1 MAKAARLVA
10 IGVAVMAAV
19 SAPVRAAW
27 AQDVA
32 LTLNLQD
39 RSGIPADVLDEA
51 RVHVADIFEHAGIA
65 VRWQASAPFTIVIL
79 TTEMAA
85 PMHQDAGRIGFAPA
99 TNGVAGRLA
108 YVLNARVDAV
118 AGTYKADKAIVLGAA
133 VAHELGHLLL
143 PVHAHSSTGIMRA
156 DWNETDLGRAKQGN
170 LLFVAREA
178 RLIRARLAH

>member
-1 MAKAARLVA
+1 MAKTARLVA
-10 IGVAVMAAV
+10 IGMAVMTTV
-19 SAPVRAAW
+19 SAPARPAW
-27 AQDVA
+27 AQEVA

-39 RSGIPADVLDEA
+39 RSDMPAEVLNKA

-79 TTEMAA
+79 TPDMAA
-85 PMHQDAGRIGFAPA
+85 PMHQDAERMGFAPA

-118 AGTYKADKAIVLGAA
+118 ARTYRADKAIVLAA
-133 VAHELGHLLL
+133 VIAHELGHLLL
-143 PVHAHSSTGIMRA
+143 PMHAHSPTGIMRA
-156 DWNETDLGRAKQGN
+156 DWNETDFGRAKQEN
-170 LLFVAREA
+170 LLFVDREA